1 MGTRWSKGSELWVV
15 VSLGLLVGCGGKYAV
30 GSGENAGQAGE
41 GGAGDTGSGGSSV
54 SGGTGG
60 TTPTAGAGGS
70 AGVTVGGASG
80 ASAGGSSAGGSA
92 GMTTCAPGLL
102 GLDIVPASPEVVWD
116 RLCRFMLGETRAP
129 FEPLPDELTID
140 WVREQVL
147 VLLDERN
154 LENGEPPPGL
164 HAFLA
169 GWAFE
174 GGGEG
179 AYEFAKAFAEP
190 GGNFSALFAEVD
202 GRVSFMSQRLFL
214 AVHPNSTR
222 RAMWMLDHLVCTPI
236 GPPPPDIDLSP
247 VTVPPNKTR
256 RQTVEETVYEAACIG
271 CHVII
276 DPLGFSLEHYD
287 SLGEYRTTE
296 NGLPIDSSGTWYGPA
311 ANLTFSSMDDLAP
324 QLLAQCETQACFAR
338 HLLEYA
344 LDAAYEGNS
353 PGVSNVDLNNVVHHF
368 VESDLALAPLLQAIA
383 TSSGFLNE

>member
-1 MGTRWSKGSELWVV
+1 MGTCWSKGSKLGVV
-15 VSLGLLVGCGGKYAV
+15 VSLGLLLGCGGKYAV
-30 GSGENAGQAGE
+30 GSGEGAGQAGE

-60 TTPTAGAGGS
+60 TAATAGEGGT
-70 AGVTVGGASG
+70 AGVTLGGSGG
-80 ASAGGSSAGGSA
+80 ASAGGASAGGSA

-116 RLCRFMLGETRAP
+116 RLCRFLLGETRAP
-129 FEPLPDELTID
+129 FEPLPDTLTID
-140 WVREQVL
+140 WVRERV
-147 VLLDERN
+147 VALLAEHDAMDT
-154 LENGEPPPGL
+154 PPVGL

-174 GGGEG
+174 GGGDG

-190 GGNFSALFAEVD
+190 AGNFSALFAEVD
-202 GRVSFMSQRLFL
+202 GRVSFMSQRMFL
-214 AVHPNSTR
+214 TVHPNSTR

-236 GPPPPDIDLSP
+236 GTPPPNIDLSP

-256 RQTVEETVYEAACIG
+256 RQTVEETVHDPACIG
-271 CHVII
+271 CHVLI

-287 SLGEYRTTE
+287 SFGDHRTTE
-296 NGLPIDSSGTWYGPA
+296 NGLPIDSAGTWYGPA

-368 VESDLALAPLLQAIA
+368 VEGDLALAPLLQAIA
-383 TSSGFLNE
+383 STSAFLNE